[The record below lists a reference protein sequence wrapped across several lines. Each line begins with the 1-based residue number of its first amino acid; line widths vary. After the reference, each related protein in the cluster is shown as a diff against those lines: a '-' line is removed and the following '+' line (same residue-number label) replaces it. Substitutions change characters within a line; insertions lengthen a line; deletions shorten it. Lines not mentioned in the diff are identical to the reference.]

1 MHKNNEIGWDI
12 VPTIKQLSGLPVFA
26 KGVMCKEDARLAIE
40 NGIDGIIC
48 YKFIPGWY
56 YTLDFIK
63 VVSDQVKS
71 TNKGSYCYSNDG
83 INCYSDYGPSCDPLT
98 GYMCS
103 TTDGINPYLVNYCV
117 TVDNVNCR

>member
-1 MHKNNEIGWDI
+1 LCNYTDKYAWCNINNNSNSCS
-12 VPTIKQLSGLPVFA
+12 TL
-26 KGVMCKEDARLAIE
+26 
-40 NGIDGIIC
+40 DGIIC
-48 YKFIPGWY
+48 YNFIPGWY

-63 VVSDQVKS
+63 VISNQVKS

-98 GYMCS
+98 GYMCA
-103 TTDGINPYLVNYCV
+103 TTDGNNPNLVNYCV